1 MKKFHS
7 ILTYSVFGYFYRE
20 EICSSLQKEDVTPKL
35 VAFLA
40 NTDPAAETYANFTAK
55 SCAQVGI
62 TFELRKVTRDQLEDK
77 IIEANTDPDV
87 HGIFVYYPVYGGGQ
101 DQYLQNVVS
110 AKKDVEGLCHK
121 YLYNMYHNIRFL
133 DEGKETK
140 CILPCTPLAVI
151 KVLEHIGV
159 YNKMLVYGNRLHGRV
174 ITVINRSEVVGRPL
188 AALLANDGAKVYSVD
203 INGVQEYHR
212 GNGLKHLKHEVFDTT
227 FKLEDVLPISDVV
240 VTGVPSP
247 NFKIKTELLK
257 DGVVAINVSSSN
269 NFNEDVETRASMYAK
284 AIGKVTIAMLQ
295 RNIVRLYKYYFAS

>member
-1 MKKFHS
+1 MPCEIIDAGLIASTF
-7 ILTYSVFGYFYRE
+7 RE
-20 EICSSLQKEDVTPKL
+20 EIRSSLQKEDVAPRL

-40 NTDPAAETYANFTAK
+40 NADPASRTYANRTAE

-62 TFELRKVTRDQLEDK
+62 QFELREVTRDHLEDK
-77 IIEANTDPDV
+77 IIEANQDDNV

-110 AKKDVEGLCHK
+110 SKKDVEGLCHK
-121 YLYNMYHNIRFL
+121 YLYNMYHNVRFL
-133 DEGKETK
+133 DEAKEMK
-140 CILPCTPLAVI
+140 CILPCTPLAVC

-159 YNKMLVYGNRLHGRV
+159 YNRMLPYGNRLHGRV

-203 INGVQEYHR
+203 IHSVQEFHR
-212 GNGLKHLKHEVFDTT
+212 GTGLKHLKHEVIDTNMQ
-227 FKLEDVLPISDVV
+227 LEDVLAISDVV

-257 DGVVAINVSSSN
+257 DGVVAINFSSCN
-269 NFNEDVETRASMYAK
+269 NFLPDVETRASFYAK
-284 AIGKVTIAMLQ
+284 AIGKITIAMLQ
-295 RNIVRLYKYYFAS
+295 RNIARLYKYYNKN

>member
-1 MKKFHS
+1 MHCKIVDTGLIAS
-7 ILTYSVFGYFYRE
+7 EYRD
-20 EICSSLQKEDVTPKL
+20 EIISSLQKEDCPPKL

-40 NTDPAAETYANFTAK
+40 NSDPAAATYANRTQDTCAK
-55 SCAQVGI
+55 VGI
-62 TFELRKVTRDQLEDK
+62 QFELRIVTRDQLEDK
-77 IIEANTDPDV
+77 IIEANEDPSV

-133 DEGKETK
+133 DEAKETK

-151 KVLEHIGV
+151 KVLEDIGI
-159 YNKMLVYGNRLHGRV
+159 YNRNLPYGNRLHGRV

-188 AALLANDGAKVYSVD
+188 AALLANDGAKVYSID
-203 INGVQEYHR
+203 INSVQEFHR
-212 GNGLKHLKHEVFDTT
+212 GNGLKHLKHEVIDTNL
-227 FKLEDVLPISDVV
+227 KLEDVLPLSDVV

-257 DGVVAINVSSSN
+257 DGVVAVNVSTSN
-269 NFNEDVETRASMYAK
+269 NFSSDIETRASFYAK
-284 AIGKVTIAMLQ
+284 AIGKITIAMLQ
-295 RNIVRLYKYYFAS
+295 RNIFRLYKYYNAN

>member
-1 MKKFHS
+1 MQF
-7 ILTYSVFGYFYRE
+7 TRE
-20 EICSSLQKEDVTPKL
+20 EVCSSLQKEDVPPKL

-40 NTDPAAETYANFTAK
+40 NADPAAVTYAERTAE

-62 TFELRKVTRDQLEDK
+62 KFELRQVTRDQLEDK
-77 IIEANTDPDV
+77 IIEANEDPAV

-110 AKKDVEGLCHK
+110 SKKDVEGLCHK

-159 YNKMLVYGNRLHGRV
+159 YNKMLPYGNRLHGRV

-203 INGVQEYHR
+203 IHSVQEFHR
-212 GNGLKHLKHEVFDTT
+212 GTGLKHLKHEVFDTN
-227 FKLEDVLPISDVV
+227 FKLEDVLPLSDVV
-240 VTGVPSP
+240 VCGVPSP
-247 NFKIKTELLK
+247 NFKVKTELLK

-269 NFNEDVETRASMYAK
+269 NFNTDVGTRASFYAK
-284 AIGKVTIAMLQ
+284 AIGKITIAMLQ
-295 RNIVRLYKYYFAS
+295 RNIVRLYKYYYTS